1 MTPEKR
7 LEKILRVG
15 IVQGGRII
23 EERLLRPRE
32 AVTVGQSTRNKF
44 SVPSPRLP
52 LTSTVIDFRGGKYLL
67 LFEKGMLGKVLVG
80 DEVLDLK
87 TIAQRGLADR
97 KDSRFFLPMT
107 EASRGKVVVGDVT
120 LLFQF
125 VTPPPEIP
133 RLQMV
138 SGHRA
143 SVFQNTDRTF
153 VLAFA
158 FALVTILGTFAYMD
172 IWWRQTGRYMAPVR
186 KSESKLFATLV
197 SVKPPEEKKVE
208 EKKKEE
214 GKKKEEKADPT
225 VQAAE
230 TQRIITMAGSQ
241 ALVDAAGDDAN
252 LVGVDSVGGPE
263 VGGVETG
270 GVGQI
275 DLGMPAATNLGGP
288 STRPVPGGGAKVAMV
303 GTMFGDGEGTVADG
317 LAQGRRRASGLLA
330 GPTTV
335 GTPGY
340 GLGGGSG
347 LDSGLSLGSG
357 IGGAGAFA
365 VPTGALAA
373 APATFTLPTN
383 AGKIDTQSA
392 EIKTDKTQ
400 IVVVET
406 NNTNVEREPEVKFST
421 SGDKA
426 GEKPEVAEVRKKI
439 RGRSS
444 GIQRCYK
451 TEVRKNR
458 QLAGKVKV
466 RVQVDN
472 EGLATVTVI
481 EDQMAGSNVSG
492 CIVGVLRQIVFSK
505 ARADIYQT
513 FMFSSE

>member
-7 LEKILRVG
+7 TEKILRVG
-15 IVQGGRII
+15 VVQGGRII

-32 AVTVGQSTRNKF
+32 AVTIGQSTKNKF
-44 SVPSPRLP
+44 SIPSPKLP
-52 LTSTVIDFRGGKYLL
+52 LTSTVVDFRNGKYLL
-67 LFEKGMLGKVLVG
+67 QFEKGMLGKVLVG

-97 KDSRFFLPMT
+97 KENRFALPLT
-107 EASRGKVVVGDVT
+107 EASRGKIVVGDVT

-125 VTPPPEIP
+125 VLPPPEIP

-143 SVFQNTDRTF
+143 SVWQNTDRTF
-153 VLAFA
+153 VLALLFA
-158 FALVTILGTFAYMD
+158 VVTIGGTFAYMD
-172 IWWRQTGRYMAPVR
+172 LWWRQTGRYMAPVR
-186 KSESKLFATLV
+186 KTESRLFATLV
-197 SVKPPEEKKVE
+197 SVTPPEEKKEE
-208 EKKKEE
+208 EKPKDAQKKEE
-214 GKKKEEKADPT
+214 EKPDPT
-225 VQAAE
+225 VQAVEA
-230 TQRIITMAGSQ
+230 QRIITMAGSQ
-241 ALVDAAGDDAN
+241 ALAEAAGDDAG
-252 LVGVDSVGGPE
+252 LAGMDSAVGPDMGAI
-263 VGGVETG
+263 ETG
-270 GVGQI
+270 AVGKI
-275 DLGMPAATNLGGP
+275 DLGMPAPANLGGP

-340 GLGGGSG
+340 GMGGSG
-347 LDSGLSLGSG
+347 LDSGLALGTG
-357 IGGAGAFA
+357 LGGAGAFA

-383 AGKIDTQSA
+383 AGKIDVQSA

-406 NNTNVEREPEVKFST
+406 NSTNVEREPEVKFST
-421 SGDKA
+421 SGDKP

-472 EGLATVTVI
+472 EGMATVTVI

-492 CIVGVLRQIVFSK
+492 CIVGVLKQIVFNK